1 METGKKQRILSLLKR
16 KWENLTVNIDLSLG
30 WTQRWETTHFPNF
43 VVPDMLL
50 EWRELHLLCARR
62 TFDHICWSWVAWHHF
77 VQRVFILLLHLI
89 KIAHYSLR
97 RVKIRKNL
105 KSVPTV
111 KFEFWTS
118 DPTCFSWEHG
128 ETIVPRRFRTKI
140 SLTMVSHTVSQ
151 VLVQTVSHGSKKWK
165 VMAGHRRRSA
175 AKAAPLNSSQK
186 ALFRGC
192 G

>member
-1 METGKKQRILSLLKR
+1 MRESNGSISTWLWVEPNLKQHTFLTLSYRICCWNDENCICFAHAGHLTTSADLGSLDTISYKESSYCCFSWSKLLIIRSKS
-16 KWENLTVNIDLSLG
+16 ENN
-30 WTQRWETTHFPNF
+30 
-43 VVPDMLL
+43 
-50 EWRELHLLCARR
+50 
-62 TFDHICWSWVAWHHF
+62 
-77 VQRVFILLLHLI
+77 
-89 KIAHYSLR
+89 
-97 RVKIRKNL
+97 RKNL

-165 VMAGHRRRSA
+165 VMARHRRRSA
-175 AKAAPLNSSQK
+175 AKVAPLNSSQK